1 MNRWQRALYTPVK
14 PLGEGG
20 RIVTGSSEHIE
31 LSRRAAG
38 EGMVLVKNEGGVLPL
53 DAKKLKKKSVTV
65 KRAKVLTVKKAKGD
79 LIYTKK
85 KGNKKITINYKTGK
99 VKLKKGLKKGKYKV
113 TATVF
118 AAGNSKYG
126 QATKKRTFKIV
137 VK

>member
-1 MNRWQRALYTPVK
+1 M
-14 PLGEGG
+14 
-20 RIVTGSSEHIE
+20 
-31 LSRRAAG
+31 
-38 EGMVLVKNEGGVLPL
+38 
-53 DAKKLKKKSVTV
+53 